1 MLYCSRGMK
10 SLTVIVD
17 VNCLLSFWDMLFKG
31 VVFSRPGRRYGV
43 NRYSTYSTL
52 PPIPDSNSYSNSDRS
67 RYSDS
72 DSK

>member
-1 MLYCSRGMK
+1 MK

-17 VNCLLSFWDMLFKG
+17 VNCLLSFWDMLFIG
-31 VVFSRPGRRYGV
+31 VDFSHPGRRYGV
-43 NRYSTYSTL
+43 NEYSTYSTL
-52 PPIPDSNSYSNSDRS
+52 PTIPDSDSNSSSSRYSD